1 MADLIE
7 TAGVEL
13 EEQAVN
19 QYKTSFLAAGGVIGA
34 IVASSCCVIPLVL
47 ALLGVSGAW
56 MSNLRA
62 MAPYQPYFIAMT
74 AVFIGF
80 GFYRVYWKPR
90 QVCDVGAACA
100 RPLPSRLVKS
110 GLWIGAVLVLIA
122 LTFPYWFASIEPY
135 LP

>member
-1 MADLIE
+1 MANLVE
-7 TAGVEL
+7 TNGAEL
-13 EEQAVN
+13 EEQTVN
-19 QYKTSFLAAGGVIGA
+19 QGKTGFFAAGGIIAA
-34 IVASSCCVIPLVL
+34 IVASSCCVIPLAL
-47 ALLGVSGAW
+47 TLLGVSGAW

-62 MAPYQPYFIAMT
+62 LAPYQPYFVAMT

-90 QVCDVGAACA
+90 QVCYVGAACA
-100 RPLPSRLVKS
+100 QPLPNKLVKS
-110 GLWIGAVLVLIA
+110 GLWFGTVLVLIA

>member
-1 MADLIE
+1 MAEIIE
-7 TAGVEL
+7 TDGIEL
-13 EEQAVN
+13 QEQAEN
-19 QYKTSFLAAGGVIGA
+19 QGKTSFLAAGGVIGA
-34 IVASSCCVIPLVL
+34 VVASSCCVIPLVL
-47 ALLGVSGAW
+47 TLLGVSGAW

-62 MAPYQPYFIAMT
+62 LSPYQPYFIAMT

-100 RPLPSRLVKS
+100 QPLPNRLVKS
-110 GLWIGAVLVLIA
+110 GLWIGTVLVLTA
-122 LTFPYWFASIEPY
+122 LTFPYWFASVEPY

>member
-1 MADLIE
+1 MAERIE
-7 TAGVEL
+7 IDVIEL
-13 EEQAVN
+13 EEQATD
-19 QYKTSFLAAGGVIGA
+19 QSKTSFLAVGGVVGA

-62 MAPYQPYFIAMT
+62 LSPYQPYFIAMA
-74 AVFIGF
+74 AVLIGF

-90 QVCDVGAACA
+90 QACDVGATCA
-100 RPLPSRLVKS
+100 QPLPNHLVKS
-110 GLWIGAVLVLIA
+110 GLWFGTALVLIA
-122 LTFPYWFASIEPY
+122 LTFPYWFASVEPY

>member
-1 MADLIE
+1 MANINE
-7 TAGVEL
+7 TDRVEL
-13 EEQAVN
+13 EEQKAN
-19 QYKTSFLAAGGVIGA
+19 PGKTSFLAAGGIVSA

-47 ALLGVSGAW
+47 TLLGVSGAW

-80 GFYRVYWKPR
+80 GFYQVYWKPR

-100 RPLPSRLVKS
+100 QPLPNRLVKT
-110 GLWIGAVLVLIA
+110 GLWIGTVLVLTA
-122 LTFPYWFASIEPY
+122 LTFPYWLDSIEPY

>member
-1 MADLIE
+1 MADIIE
-7 TAGVEL
+7 TDGVEL
-13 EEQAVN
+13 EEPAVN
-19 QYKTSFLAAGGVIGA
+19 QGKTSFLAAGGIFGA

-47 ALLGVSGAW
+47 TLLGVSGAW

-62 MAPYQPYFIAMT
+62 LAPYQPYFIAMT

-80 GFYRVYWKPR
+80 GFYQVYWKPR
-90 QVCDVGAACA
+90 QVCNVDAACA
-100 RPLPSRLVKS
+100 QPLPNRLVKS
-110 GLWIGAVLVLIA
+110 GLWIGTVLVLTA

>member
-13 EEQAVN
+13 EEQTVN

-110 GLWIGAVLVLIA
+110 GLWIGMVLVLIA

>member
-1 MADLIE
+1 MAEIIE
-7 TAGVEL
+7 TDGIEL
-13 EEQAVN
+13 EEQVEN
-19 QYKTSFLAAGGVIGA
+19 RGKTGFLAAGGVIGA

-47 ALLGVSGAW
+47 TLLGVSGAW

-62 MAPYQPYFIAMT
+62 LSPYQPYFIAMT

-100 RPLPSRLVKS
+100 QPLPDRLVKS
-110 GLWIGAVLVLIA
+110 GLWIGTMLVLIA

>member
-7 TAGVEL
+7 TDGVDI
-13 EEQAVN
+13 EEQAAN
-19 QYKTSFLAAGGVIGA
+19 QDKTSFFAAGGIIGA

-47 ALLGVSGAW
+47 TLLGVSGAW

-62 MAPYQPYFIAMT
+62 LAPYQPYFIAL
-74 AVFIGF
+74 AAAFIGF
-80 GFYRVYWKPR
+80 GFYQVYWKPR

-110 GLWIGAVLVLIA
+110 GLWIGTVLVLIA

>member
-110 GLWIGAVLVLIA
+110 GLWIGMVLVLIA

>member
-1 MADLIE
+1 MAERIE
-7 TAGVEL
+7 IDGIEL
-13 EEQAVN
+13 DEPAADQG
-19 QYKTSFLAAGGVIGA
+19 KTSFLAVGGIVGA

-47 ALLGVSGAW
+47 TLLGVSGAW

-62 MAPYQPYFIAMT
+62 LAPYQPYFIAMT
-74 AVFIGF
+74 VTFIGF
-80 GFYRVYWKPR
+80 GFYQVYRKPR

-110 GLWIGAVLVLIA
+110 GLWIGTVLVLTA
-122 LTFPYWFASIEPY
+122 LTFPYWFASIESY

>member
-1 MADLIE
+1 MVEIVETDGIE
-7 TAGVEL
+7 I
-13 EEQAVN
+13 EEQAEN
-19 QYKTSFLAAGGVIGA
+19 QGKTSFLAAGGVIGA
-34 IVASSCCVIPLVL
+34 IVASSCFVIPLVL
-47 ALLGVSGAW
+47 TLLGVSGAW

-62 MAPYQPYFIAMT
+62 LSPYQPYFIAMT

-100 RPLPSRLVKS
+100 QPLPNRLVKS
-110 GLWIGAVLVLIA
+110 GLWIGTVLVLTA
-122 LTFPYWFASIEPY
+122 LTFPYWFASVEPY